1 MRNPRLAIAI
11 GAALLLTSCSSDADG
26 GSMFGTDASG
36 STITTTA
43 TTSSGQGTTAGFTS
57 TTSGTTDTTSAPD
70 TTTTSGA
77 PVPAAPLP
85 IREGLN
91 TFDNYVWRMDFK
103 TVGPTAEETSEST
116 VEWAFNRDPTS
127 RRTKTKTTATGPD
140 IDGVE
145 ETISEI
151 YVVDGE
157 TCQWDGES
165 WTHTVATD
173 QQQEAL
179 EAVQRLLDVVLVPE
193 DPVFVEPDTVAGIPA
208 SHYRFV
214 VSGFGAESG
223 ALVTAN
229 QVNYWLADGTGV
241 VLRYRMVLESR
252 SGPTTDPNAEVYR
265 VEASARLISAN
276 ELVPI
281 RLHPDCLAVP
291 PEQP

>member
-1 MRNPRLAIAI
+1 MRFPRLAIVI
-11 GAALLLTSCSSDADG
+11 GAALLMASCSSDDG
-26 GSMFGTDASG
+26 GGTLFGTDATG
-36 STITTTA
+36 STVTTTA
-43 TTSSGQGTTAGFTS
+43 TTSSGPGTNATS
-57 TTSGTTDTTSAPD
+57 TTSGTTDTTTAPA
-70 TTTTSGA
+70 TTTTSIAA
-77 PVPAAPLP
+77 PEPAAPLP

-91 TFDNYVWRMDFK
+91 TFDNYVWRMEFQ

-116 VEWAFNRDPTS
+116 VEWAFNRDSKS
-127 RRTKTKTTATGPD
+127 RRTTMTTKTTGPD
-140 IDGVE
+140 IEGVE
-145 ETISEI
+145 ETTSEI
-151 YVVDGE
+151 SVVDGE

-179 EAVQRLLDVVLVPE
+179 EAVQRLFDVVLVPE
-193 DPVFVEPDTVAGIPA
+193 DPVFVEPDTVAGTPPA
-208 SHYRFV
+208 HYRFV

-252 SGPTTDPNAEVYR
+252 SGPTTDPTAEVYR

-276 ELVPI
+276 EPVPI
-281 RLHPDCLAVP
+281 RLHPDCLAIP